1 MDNFVDVERILK
13 RLNAAQ
19 VVLIVNK
26 NQPGVLKVGNVVN
39 GAKINKM
46 K

>member
-26 NQPGVLKVGNVVN
+26 YQPGVLKVGNVVN
-39 GAKINKM
+39 CKDK
-46 K
+46 